1 MITEKID
8 TFEHRKY
15 KLPLG
20 KTNKKHFSSKD
31 KWQMWENANNSYA
44 TKRDNVPNIKE
55 TLEMSK
61 KQSTSRNM
69 GRDYK

>member
-1 MITEKID
+1 
-8 TFEHRKY
+8 
-15 KLPLG
+15 
-20 KTNKKHFSSKD
+20 
-31 KWQMWENANNSYA
+31 MWENANNSYA

-69 GRDYK
+69 GRDYKQLTKTDKQKGNINEILHVQKDVQPHSQ